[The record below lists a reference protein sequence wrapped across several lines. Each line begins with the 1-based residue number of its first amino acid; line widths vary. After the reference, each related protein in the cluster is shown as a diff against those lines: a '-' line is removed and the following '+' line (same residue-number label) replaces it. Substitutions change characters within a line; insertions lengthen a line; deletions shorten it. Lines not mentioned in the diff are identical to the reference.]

1 MQPPVETA
9 KENIRDI
16 LALIQCLAAK
26 PENLT
31 AIKLRETNEI
41 IVIERDVRGDEGD
54 LVAARLTLGAERRLA
69 LGRLTHQ
76 HGHAHW
82 QSVRAIPQWRA
93 HGAQPGA
100 VQVLGRVL
108 SIIHPVS
115 QNGEPQVA

>member
-1 MQPPVETA
+1 MQLPDEIA
-9 KENIRDI
+9 RENVRDV
-16 LALIQCLAAK
+16 LALIKCLVAR

-41 IVIERDVRGDEGD
+41 VVIERDTQGEEGD

-69 LGRLTHQ
+69 LGHVTHE
-76 HGHAHW
+76 HGRTHW
-82 QSVRAIPQWRA
+82 QPARSIPQRSVYD
-93 HGAQPGA
+93 AQPGA
-100 VQVLGRVL
+100 IQVVGRVL

>member
-1 MQPPVETA
+1 MQAPVEIA
-9 KENIRDI
+9 KENIGDV
-16 LALIQCLAAK
+16 LALIKCLATR

-41 IVIERDVRGDEGD
+41 VVIERGLQGKEGD
-54 LVAARLTLGAERRLA
+54 LVAARLTLGTEYRTA
-69 LGRLTHQ
+69 LGHVTHE
-76 HGHAHW
+76 HGRAHW
-82 QSVRAIPQWRA
+82 RPVRAIPQPGVP
-93 HGAQPGA
+93 GAQPGA

>member
-1 MQPPVETA
+1 
-9 KENIRDI
+9 
-16 LALIQCLAAK
+16 LIQCLATR

-41 IVIERDVRGDEGD
+41 VVIERGLPGQEGD
-54 LVAARLTLGAERRLA
+54 LVAAHLTLGTEHRTA
-69 LGRLTHQ
+69 LGHVTHE
-76 HGHAHW
+76 HGRAHW
-82 QSVRAIPQWRA
+82 RPARANPQQGMRD
-93 HGAQPGA
+93 AQPGA

>member
-9 KENIRDI
+9 RENIRDV
-16 LALIQCLAAK
+16 LALIKCLVAR

-41 IVIERDVRGDEGD
+41 VVIERGTQGEEGD
-54 LVAARLTLGAERRLA
+54 LVAARLTLDAERRMV
-69 LGRLTHQ
+69 LGHLTRE
-76 HGHAHW
+76 HGLTYW
-82 QSVRAIPQWRA
+82 QPARTNPQRSVRD
-93 HGAQPGA
+93 AQPGA
-100 VQVLGRVL
+100 IQVLGRVL